1 MQLLPGSAMFSK
13 HSAFKMI
20 LRGMTTGEDDSIQS
34 IRFVKLKLSH
44 VLLIHMLAYNVYELN
59 LKRI

>member
-1 MQLLPGSAMFSK
+1 MFSK